1 MSIKIKQIAKAIIIS
16 TTNLLRKTKIGSFVF
31 EQVLNSAMDSK
42 QSITHGNSHF
52 VFVAPNQ
59 LNRFRIDTFSTK
71 EPETLEWIDTFP
83 CGSVLWDIGANVG
96 LYSCYAAKERNC
108 NVFAFEP
115 SVFNLELLAR
125 NIFINDLTGKVAIV
139 PLPLS
144 DALGFSTLNMT
155 NTEWGGAL
163 STFGKDYG
171 WDGQKM
177 KQVFK
182 FQTVGLSID
191 EVAKFLLLPQPNYM
205 KIDVDGIEH
214 LILSGAKK
222 ILSGIDGLLIEI
234 NDNFSE
240 QANQCQKLLIEA
252 GLVLKEKRH
261 AEMFNSSQS
270 FGGGQVWNQIWV
282 RL

>member
-1 MSIKIKQIAKAIIIS
+1 MPIKIKLIAKTIIAS
-16 TTNLLRKTKIGSFVF
+16 TTNFLRKTKLGDFVF

-83 CGSVLWDIGANVG
+83 CGSVLLDIGANVG

-155 NTEWGGAL
+155 NTEWGGA
-163 STFGKDYG
+163 
-171 WDGQKM
+171 
-177 KQVFK
+177 
-182 FQTVGLSID
+182 
-191 EVAKFLLLPQPNYM
+191 
-205 KIDVDGIEH
+205 H
-214 LILSGAKK
+214 
-222 ILSGIDGLLIEI
+222 
-234 NDNFSE
+234 
-240 QANQCQKLLIEA
+240 CQHSVKTTA
-252 GLVLKEKRH
+252 G
-261 AEMFNSSQS
+261 M
-270 FGGGQVWNQIWV
+270 V
-282 RL
+282 RK